1 MNQNDYIAHYGVK
14 GMKWGIRKTPEEL
27 GRNRLVLD
35 KGSKIASDAKNAIQE
50 IDKIRKTAK
59 KSDPQIKK
67 MTDDELRRRINRLNM
82 ERQYSQLTQPE
93 ISKGASYV
101 SSILS
106 VAGSVLAIGASAT
119 TILLGIQKL
128 KG

>member
-59 KSDPQIKK
+59 KNDPQIKK